1 MSNGNNN
8 LTPKNP
14 EPVLLLR
21 AFSDQM
27 SEAINFLTGTNTT
40 TSNTVADVWVTIWH
54 FVQLNKFT
62 ISSFWLSAHL
72 PVKPSNPSHSLLLG
86 VLFDQMSI
94 RSFLAVTNTETL
106 LLCNGHCQRCKF
118 VISNQWQRAL
128 CTSANT
134 VCPLLVNIPSLT
146 YTKQYLYSSPQT

>member
-1 MSNGNNN
+1 MS
-8 LTPKNP
+8 
-14 EPVLLLR
+14 
-21 AFSDQM
+21 Q
-27 SEAINFLTGTNTT
+27 AINFLTDTNATS
-40 TSNTVADVWVTIWH
+40 SNTGADVWVTNGH
-54 FVQLNKFT
+54 FAHRYKFT

-72 PVKPSNPSHSLLLG
+72 PVKPSNPCHSLLLG

-94 RSFLAVTNTETL
+94 RSFLAVTNAETL
-106 LLCNGHCQRCKF
+106 LLCNEHCQRCKF
-118 VISNQWQRAL
+118 AISNQWQRAL